1 MFYYTYNN
9 ATDLMISAAA
19 GLTLGAVLWPILS
32 DLVGRKQP
40 FTSTLVLAGMAGLVG
55 AGMTAFTGLC
65 VVGFILGFAIGGNQ
79 IDDAM
84 YLLESLPP
92 SHQWLV
98 AAQGVV
104 WGLGQLVAYAVGWAF
119 IELWTCGTGPDA
131 ESTASSTFSR
141 RAGHSSSSSSSSSSG
156 SSASSSSSS
165 TSCHYV
171 SNKGWRYTWWCF
183 GCITLFLYLLRFTIR
198 TYETPK
204 SLLARRRD
212 AEAVQTT
219 RDIAHANKQITW
231 LNEAAFARVDTSVI
245 TEEEEGEGE
254 YDEAA
259 AIENGG
265 GVGSRRRA
273 HLRSASRKFG
283 IASSVC
289 AVVATLG
296 PLGLA
301 TLCLL
306 WASLGL
312 TFTLQQEFLP
322 PYLAAHAGVAAV
334 NADTVSRP
342 YLFSREVYVAI
353 CAIPGPLVA
362 AFLVETPLL
371 GRKRAGALLSLLAGI
386 LMLASTAAPS
396 RGAVLAF
403 SCVLSFLQFALLAV
417 LTLYTV
423 EVFGAPV
430 RGVGVAVTGFSWRLF
445 GMLAWIVAGYSTSTN
460 GGAVWF
466 SGALS
471 IVVTAFWVV
480 LPRET
485 RAVAAA

>member
-1 MFYYTYNN
+1 MFYYAYNN
-9 ATDLMISAAA
+9 STDLMISAAA
-19 GLTLGAVLWPILS
+19 GLTLGAVLWPVLS
-32 DLVGRKQP
+32 DHVGRKQP

-65 VVGFILGFAIGGNQ
+65 VVGFVVGFAIGGNQ

-92 SHQWLV
+92 SHSWLV
-98 AAQGVV
+98 AAQGIF

-131 ESTASSTFSR
+131 ESAASRSFSR
-141 RAGHSSSSSSSSSSG
+141 RADHPSSG
-156 SSASSSSSS
+156 SSSSSS

-183 GCITLFLYLLRFTIR
+183 GCITLFLYLLRFTLKM
-198 TYETPK
+198 YETPK

-231 LNEAAFARVDTSVI
+231 LNEPAFARVDTSVI
-245 TEEEEGEGE
+245 TEEDNNINE
-254 YDEAA
+254 DN
-259 AIENGG
+259 ENGG
-265 GVGSRRRA
+265 KRGAITRRNIGPVRA
-273 HLRSASRKFG
+273 VTT
-283 IASSVC
+283 SVS

-301 TLCLL
+301 NLCLL
-306 WASLGL
+306 WATLGL
-312 TFTLQQEFLP
+312 TFTLQQEFLQ
-322 PYLAAHAGVAAV
+322 PYLSTHAGLAIVDAS
-334 NADTVSRP
+334 TVSRP
-342 YLFSREVYVAI
+342 YLFSRYVYVSI

-362 AFLVETPLL
+362 AFLVETPPL
-371 GRKRAGALLSLLAGI
+371 GRKRAGALLSLLSGV
-386 LMLASTAAPS
+386 LMLASTASKS
-396 RGAVLAF
+396 RSAVLAF
-403 SCVLSFLQFALLAV
+403 ECVLSFLQFALLAV

-423 EVFGAPV
+423 EVFGAPI
-430 RGVGVAVTGFSWRLF
+430 RGAGVAVTGFSWRLF
-445 GMLAWIVAGYSTSTN
+445 GMIAWIVAGYSNSSTS

-471 IVVTAFWVV
+471 VVVTAFWML

-485 RAVAAA
+485 RAVAPA